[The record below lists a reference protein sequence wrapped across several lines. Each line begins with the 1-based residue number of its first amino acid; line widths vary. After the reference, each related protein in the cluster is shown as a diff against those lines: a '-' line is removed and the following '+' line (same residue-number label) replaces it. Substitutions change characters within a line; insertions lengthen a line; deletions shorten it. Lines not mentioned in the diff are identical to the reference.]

1 MHLPK
6 FSGTYDAWPGFADA
20 FKSAVHDNPTFRDV
34 QKLIYL
40 KSCLTGKAAEKV
52 ESLETTTA
60 NYTVAWN
67 IIERYYN
74 DPSIVINNRVQAF
87 FELPACSR
95 FNVAT
100 LGELTDTATKHYN
113 ALKALN
119 KPFLEA
125 FPIYAITAKL
135 DEQTRLRWKERTQ
148 GIDLPSMEDLLDF
161 LPNRRRVLETTKIEP
176 PRPITRSNQAY
187 ANPKLRNR
195 GSTNMN
201 VQTLAHPAQQARCF
215 MYKANHF
222 TQYCQKL
229 TNANIDQRVE
239 MVRKAGLCNNC
250 LRANH
255 DIKDCTAGSCKRCN
269 GKHHTLLHMEQ
280 QPVRANVS
288 ALSVKTENE
297 TLLSTAIVYIRD
309 NRGKLQSCRVLLDSG
324 AQSHFLTERFAK
336 HLSLP
341 QQKTNIPVVGIN
353 HSSSQIKSTLR
364 ATVKSRI
371 NDFKFDLTF
380 LILPHITEIIPSRP
394 ISKAQLHIPSNIPL
408 ADPGFNTPSEIDALI
423 GAEFFF
429 KLLCVGQFSIANDAI
444 TLQKTK
450 IGWILASKLPDEY
463 PLQATQCH
471 VARK

>member
-1 MHLPK
+1 MAHEGSAQTERDLIRKRATIKSKLTAFTKFIESCQESEDIRLDQVKLRIARLEKEFDTFDSVQQALELSASDNDYAIRLGERTEFEDQYYEALAIATRIVRDHDKTHGQTGEPSQSAAIVAQGQSMHQFVQPSGSNNAIHNNQSRLTIISDQHVKLPTMHLPK

-288 ALSVKTENE
+288 ALS
-297 TLLSTAIVYIRD
+297 
-309 NRGKLQSCRVLLDSG
+309 
-324 AQSHFLTERFAK
+324 
-336 HLSLP
+336 
-341 QQKTNIPVVGIN
+341 
-353 HSSSQIKSTLR
+353 
-364 ATVKSRI
+364 
-371 NDFKFDLTF
+371 
-380 LILPHITEIIPSRP
+380 
-394 ISKAQLHIPSNIPL
+394 
-408 ADPGFNTPSEIDALI
+408 
-423 GAEFFF
+423 
-429 KLLCVGQFSIANDAI
+429 
-444 TLQKTK
+444 
-450 IGWILASKLPDEY
+450 
-463 PLQATQCH
+463 
-471 VARK
+471 